1 MGSAKDGIV
10 QAVQPG
16 PLELKVGGYLL
27 SISIDPAASGTLE
40 GIEKGRPS
48 ITFRRD
54 RVDANGRKLPDG
66 IEIRFGAARPTEEL
80 RKLLKEY
87 GFRFSE
93 KQVIWYAREN
103 EKSRALADR
112 LAGEDVDIDTTTY
125 LKRWRWA
132 KVKSYTGYIELRNS
146 TEFMVKDGTP
156 AFYNTKNAL
165 EASGR
170 GINSLIAKGK
180 LSFKRFWNE
189 VVKQGEDEEP
199 DEPDEPDDEDSGTSE
214 DKDSEEDD
222 HEEEDSTED
231 LELLELEAKAEI
243 ELMQMRVEAARRKT
257 SSGAPP
263 EINLSKLD
271 ALRREALRLKGAS
284 EPIEH
289 P

>member
-1 MGSAKDGIV
+1 MGNARDGIV
-10 QAVQPG
+10 RPG

-48 ITFRRD
+48 ITFNRD
-54 RVDANGRKLPDG
+54 RVDAKGRKLADG

-80 RKLLKEY
+80 RKLLKEH

-93 KQVIWYAREN
+93 RQVLWYAKEN
-103 EKSRALADR
+103 AQSRALADR
-112 LAGEDVDIDTTTY
+112 LAGEDVEIDTTTY
-125 LKRWRWA
+125 IKRWRWA
-132 KVKSYTGYIELRNS
+132 VVKSYPDYAGLYNS

-156 AFYNTKNAL
+156 TFYNTKKAL

-170 GINSLIAKGK
+170 GISSLIAGRK
-180 LSFKRFWNE
+180 LNFKKFWNE
-189 VVKQGEDEEP
+189 VVKQGEDG
-199 DEPDEPDDEDSGTSE
+199 EPDEPDDEDSGTSE
-214 DKDSEEDD
+214 DRDSEEDD
-222 HEEEDSTED
+222 HEEEESTED

-243 ELMQMRVEAARRKT
+243 ELMQMRVEAARRKA
-257 SSGAPP
+257 SSGTPP
-263 EINLSKLD
+263 EINPNKLD